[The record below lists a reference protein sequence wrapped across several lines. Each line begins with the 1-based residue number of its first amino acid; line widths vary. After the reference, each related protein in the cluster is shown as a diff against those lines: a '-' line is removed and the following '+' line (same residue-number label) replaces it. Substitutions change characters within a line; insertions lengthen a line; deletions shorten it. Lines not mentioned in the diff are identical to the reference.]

1 MDQKKLEL
9 FTERVD
15 TNSRHYFFNV
25 KKAENGSKYLVINE
39 SRKVGDEFKRNS
51 IMIFEDDLIKFNKG
65 LKSVTNYVAENSLWL
80 NTLSRAFYFLPRQRD
95 SFGAGLTG

>member
-25 KKAENGSKYLVINE
+25 KKAENGSKYLIINE

-51 IMIFEDDLIKFNKG
+51 IMIFEDDLMKFNKG
-65 LKSVTNYVAENSLWL
+65 LKTVTNYLAENSL
-80 NTLSRAFYFLPRQRD
+80 
-95 SFGAGLTG
+95 